1 MSFLTVSTL
10 VLSVASFRMSFL
22 LVGVNGFVYLTHL
35 SPHDYK
41 YVRAHTNID
50 ITGRKSQFD
59 THKDAPY
66 AQTPIRGGP
75 SIRNYSATIKVNVIK
90 YFFFMAE
97 MIKGHCNKV
106 SVDSCKS

>member
-90 YFFFMAE
+90 YFFLWP
-97 MIKGHCNKV
+97 K
-106 SVDSCKS
+106 